1 MSIDK
6 ALQDRVNTYGTN
18 PAALQKRY
26 QQSQKLIDL
35 LALQQVKS
43 DMQNAKNNL
52 MNSMQNN
59 PNTIAAQRQNEVL
72 GMAKQNVS
80 DKIQQTAGALGN
92 KQRQQQ
98 SQMKRLMQLA
108 NKLGPRG
115 ISSLLNKQQARPQ
128 QARPQQLSPQPNP
141 MMAGIAR
148 APAPNMQGIKK
159 AAQGGIIGF
168 AGEDTSYVPDLSM
181 LPKAEREAVL
191 QLLQGPESRQM
202 KDMIVQNF
210 IKNTSQAGLPY
221 PPEENITMP
230 DLSSIQNL
238 MGRNQ
243 AKNYIQS
250 IISGSGSNEQKQAA
264 INSFMQKNAA
274 NMPTDQMNISGTV
287 ENIINSTDENTMAG
301 AVGTKLKENIGGD
314 PLGKDAITK
323 NYGLADKLAGLSDS
337 QKLEMKKLYSGL
349 GDLMKTQ
356 LDPARLRRD
365 RLRSAL
371 IGAAGKG
378 DIGIM
383 GAGIMKGVQE
393 AESQQ
398 DKAAQSLLGA
408 KIDTFRNL
416 SSDIQGSKEKS
427 LGTAV
432 DIGTQKI
439 GQQTQSILAAAGMT
453 EKMFAALSS
462 DAQNFYKDKEIKA
475 TSALGQA
482 RIIAEKAVNEAN
494 NEVKTQIAELQ
505 ATVSRENNKLVQDTN
520 QLLQKENDKTRR
532 LQIGLDAITRMTSE
546 RADRMTALENMY
558 KNLIENAQ
566 LKAASVTGTG
576 KDALK
581 QKRKYELE
589 LLKLQEELDTQKEN
603 LSKSYDIQIQ
613 AIEAKIKG
621 ITVN

>member
-1 MSIDK
+1 MTGIDK

-98 SQMKRLMQLA
+98 AQMKRLMQLA

-128 QARPQQLSPQPNP
+128 QPSPQPNP

-181 LPKAEREAVL
+181 LPEAERAAVL
-191 QLLQGPESRQM
+191 QLLQGPESKEM

-238 MGRNQ
+238 MSRNQ

-264 INSFMQKNAA
+264 IASFMQKNAA
-274 NMPTDQMNISGTV
+274 NSPVGPNISGTV
-287 ENIINSTDENTMAG
+287 TDIINSAG
-301 AVGTKLKENIGGD
+301 EDSIAGNVSKFIEDKVKSD
-314 PLGKDAITK
+314 PLGDDAITK
-323 NYGLADKLAGLSDS
+323 GVALADKLAGLSDS

-365 RLRSAL
+365 KLRSAL

-378 DIGIM
+378 DAGIM
-383 GAGIMKGVQE
+383 GAGIMRGVQGAE
-393 AESQQ
+393 AQQ
-398 DKAAQSLLGA
+398 DKAAQSLLGTKLDA
-408 KIDTFRNL
+408 FRLL
-416 SSDIQGSKEKS
+416 SGDIQGSKEKS

-439 GQQTQSILAAAGMT
+439 GQQTQAFLEGSGLTKYQI
-453 EKMFAALSS
+453 ESLST
-462 DAQNFYKDKEIKA
+462 DASNFYKNKEIDA
-475 TSALGQA
+475 NSALGRA
-482 RIIAEKAVNEAN
+482 RIIAEKAITEAN
-494 NEVKTQIAELQ
+494 NETKVQIAELH
-505 ATVSRENNKLVQDTN
+505 AEVSKANNKLVQETN
-520 QLLQKENDKTRR
+520 RLLQKENSKDKRF
-532 LQIGLDAITRMTSE
+532 QIGMNSINVLTTEMNSR
-546 RADRMTALENMY
+546 LEDVEDFY
-558 KNLIENAQ
+558 KQLIELAQ
-566 LKAASVTGTG
+566 TKFASVTGNTP
-576 KDALK
+576 KKNAL
-581 QKRKYELE
+581 RDKYEEE
-589 LLKLQEELDTQKEN
+589 LLDLQTDLATQQNRIKETFET
-603 LSKSYDIQIQ
+603 QISVIRNQ
-613 AIEAKIKG
+613 IKG
-621 ITVN
+621 IQVQ

>member
-1 MSIDK
+1 MTGIDK

-43 DMQNAKNNL
+43 DMQNAKNNI

-98 SQMKRLMQLA
+98 AQMKRLMQLA

-115 ISSLLNKQQARPQ
+115 ISSLLNRQQARPQ
-128 QARPQQLSPQPNP
+128 QARPQPNP

-181 LPKAEREAVL
+181 LPEAERAAVL
-191 QLLQGPESRQM
+191 QLLQGPESKEM

-221 PPEENITMP
+221 PPEPNLQMP
-230 DLSSIQNL
+230 DLSFIQNL
-238 MGRNQ
+238 MSRNQ
-243 AKNYIQS
+243 AKDYIQN
-250 IISGSGSNEQKQAA
+250 IISGSGSNEQKQTA
-264 INSFMQKNAA
+264 INNFIQKNAA
-274 NMPTDQMNISGTV
+274 NLPKDQMNISGTV
-287 ENIINSTDENTMAG
+287 ENIMDSTNKDTMAG
-301 AVGTKLKENIGGD
+301 AVGTKLKENIGGS
-314 PLGKDAITK
+314 PLGEDAITEG
-323 NYGLADKLAGLSDS
+323 YGLADKLAGLSNA

-378 DIGIM
+378 DAGIM
-383 GAGIMKGVQE
+383 GAGIMRGVQGAE
-393 AESQQ
+393 AQQ
-398 DKAAQSLLGA
+398 DKAAQSLLGTKLDA
-408 KIDTFRNL
+408 FRLL
-416 SSDIQGSKEKS
+416 SGDIQDDKRKS
-427 LGTAV
+427 LDFASKTGEA
-432 DIGTQKI
+432 KL

-532 LQIGLDAITRMTSE
+532 LQIGLDAI
-546 RADRMTALENMY
+546 DKMTANRVDRIKSLEVMY
-558 KNLIENAQ
+558 KNLIEVAQ
-566 LKAASVTGTG
+566 LKYAGVTGTG
-576 KDALK
+576 KNALK
-581 QKRKYELE
+581 KKRDYELE
-589 LLKLQEELDTQKEN
+589 LLKLQKELDKQRDNIT
-603 LSKSYDIQIQ
+603 KSFDIQIK
-613 AIEAKIKG
+613 AIKAQIKG

>member
-1 MSIDK
+1 MTGIDK

-98 SQMKRLMQLA
+98 AQMKRLMQLA

-128 QARPQQLSPQPNP
+128 QPSPQPNP

-181 LPKAEREAVL
+181 LPEAERAAVL
-191 QLLQGPESRQM
+191 QLLQGPESKEM

-221 PPEENITMP
+221 PPEKNITMP

-264 INSFMQKNAA
+264 IASFMQKNAA
-274 NMPTDQMNISGTV
+274 NSPVGPNISGTV
-287 ENIINSTDENTMAG
+287 TDIINSAG
-301 AVGTKLKENIGGD
+301 EDSIAGNVSKFIEDKVKSD
-314 PLGKDAITK
+314 PLGDDAITK
-323 NYGLADKLAGLSDS
+323 GVALGDKLAGLSDS
-337 QKLEMKKLYSGL
+337 QKLEMKKLYSGI

-365 RLRSAL
+365 KLRSAL

-378 DIGIM
+378 DAGIM
-383 GAGIMKGVQE
+383 GAGIMRGVQGAE
-393 AESQQ
+393 AQQ
-398 DKAAQSLLGA
+398 DKAAQSLLGTKLDA
-408 KIDTFRNL
+408 FRLL
-416 SSDIQGSKEKS
+416 SGDIQDDKRKS
-427 LGTAV
+427 LDFAKAKGEAEL
-432 DIGTQKI
+432 
-439 GQQTQSILAAAGMT
+439 GQQTQAFLEGSGLTKYQI
-453 EKMFAALSS
+453 ESLST
-462 DAQNFYKDKEIKA
+462 DASNFYKNKEIDA
-475 TSALGQA
+475 NSALG
-482 RIIAEKAVNEAN
+482 
-494 NEVKTQIAELQ
+494 
-505 ATVSRENNKLVQDTN
+505 
-520 QLLQKENDKTRR
+520 
-532 LQIGLDAITRMTSE
+532 
-546 RADRMTALENMY
+546 
-558 KNLIENAQ
+558 
-566 LKAASVTGTG
+566 
-576 KDALK
+576 
-581 QKRKYELE
+581 
-589 LLKLQEELDTQKEN
+589 
-603 LSKSYDIQIQ
+603 
-613 AIEAKIKG
+613 
-621 ITVN
+621 